1 MAAFLLPLGLFCSC
15 GIASKSMVEATMK
28 EEQVDSV
35 KDFIPLHPPIV
46 IRRSMNEKK

>member
-1 MAAFLLPLGLFCSC
+1 MVAFLLSLGLFCSC
-15 GIASKSMVEATMK
+15 NTASKSMEKAPMK

-46 IRRSMNEKK
+46 IRRSLNENK